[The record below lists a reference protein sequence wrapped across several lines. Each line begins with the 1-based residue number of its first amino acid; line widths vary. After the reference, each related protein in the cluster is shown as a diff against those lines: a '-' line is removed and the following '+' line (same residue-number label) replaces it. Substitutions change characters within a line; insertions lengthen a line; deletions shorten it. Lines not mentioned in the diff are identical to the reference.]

1 MKYFYS
7 INFLN
12 KFLDASNDLIL
23 HVVRDGIN
31 ITIPLRNV
39 NNEYV
44 SYEIIK
50 SENQNKNE
58 ICAVRLLTFL
68 PGKILCDVEYTPNLL
83 FECGVLLAKLTNS
96 LEVINEV
103 NRSIQTNNFFVC
115 LFSRNTLDQVWMR
128 LKVKISLGP

>member
-1 MKYFYS
+1 M
-7 INFLN
+7 
-12 KFLDASNDLIL
+12 IL
-23 HVVRDGIN
+23 HVDRDGIN
-31 ITIPLRNV
+31 TTIPFRNV

-44 SYEIIK
+44 SYEMIK

-96 LEVINEV
+96 LEVTNEV
-103 NRSIQTNNFFVC
+103 NRSIRINNFLVC
-115 LFSRNTLDQVWMR
+115 LLEIHWTTFGCV
-128 LKVKISLGP
+128 